1 MPAVELDLQGRIGTS
16 GEFRDPKTEAAFSE
30 SVWRSARAM
39 ALLCVLAD
47 TAASLSFLPLDVMTL
62 GGSRLVFFLEVRL
75 LIAVAAVVA
84 VLALLRTHGYV
95 RIFAV
100 TYAHQFAFF
109 TLNALVFNHPSLT
122 RHGGLL
128 LPLIAIA
135 LNLCLPGR
143 FRWVALMSAYAPIVS
158 LLFWAVLRPDPES
171 PLDLTI
177 IGLVVAVGYVVGA
190 VARTQ
195 FNRLRREEYLRIARE
210 RQVNL
215 DLREA
220 KDAAEAAANV
230 KADFLAVMS
239 HEIRTPMNGILGM
252 AQLAL
257 DEPLPPSQR
266 KRLSIIKSSAEG
278 LLNILDDILDI
289 SKLER
294 QAEIYERAPF
304 DLRQSLREIVNLMTP
319 RAHEK
324 GLSLQL
330 ELSPLVPQ
338 WVLGDQSRVRQILFN
353 LIGNA
358 VKFTSQGSVTVEVTA
373 AGAQD
378 RARITFCVSD
388 TGIGITPEQRAH
400 LFQAF
405 GQADASIRRRFG
417 GTGLGLAICKRLV
430 DGMHGEIYVES
441 APGEGSR
448 FRFCLPLPAI
458 DEPAGGDAIDAAA
471 PQVRPLNLLLVEDLP
486 INAMVA
492 RGILEKAGHS
502 IALARSGEQAL
513 ELVRSARFD
522 AVLMDMQM
530 PDVDGLEATR
540 RIRALPPP
548 HSEVPIVALT
558 ANVMSQDVAACLAAG
573 MDGHLAKPIDVAALH
588 AAIEA
593 ALEARHWPASGPSA
607 PLKAGGDVLVVGDAR
622 KATHGP
628 LEELGFRVFPAQ
640 SFEAAGTMV
649 AAREFAAIVAVG
661 PPSEFVRSLRQR
673 AAGEVGG
680 MFIVGVPADGD
691 AAGLLEEGADLALAA
706 TLAPDDIAW
715 KIGAF
720 LASQQASGSFA
731 LEEVF
736 ERDRIDE
743 LQGLFAA
750 SLKELDRALARGDL
764 APRDLAGVAHRIK
777 GSAANLRMP
786 ELAAR
791 ADDALTA
798 ARAAGASR
806 GGLDEAVGAL
816 RRQIAVVLRELEAA
830 GRSRLVPASVNSEFE
845 GADVDDRTRG

>member
-1 MPAVELDLQGRIGTS
+1 M
-16 GEFRDPKTEAAFSE
+16 
-30 SVWRSARAM
+30 
-39 ALLCVLAD
+39 
-47 TAASLSFLPLDVMTL
+47 
-62 GGSRLVFFLEVRL
+62 
-75 LIAVAAVVA
+75 
-84 VLALLRTHGYV
+84 
-95 RIFAV
+95 
-100 TYAHQFAFF
+100 
-109 TLNALVFNHPSLT
+109 
-122 RHGGLL
+122 L

-177 IGLVVAVGYVVGA
+177 IVLVVAVGYVVGA

-210 RQVNL
+210 QQVNL

-294 QAEIYERAPF
+294 QAEVYERAPF

-358 VKFTSQGSVTVEVTA
+358 VKFTNQGSVTVEVTA
-373 AGAQD
+373 AGSRDGAL
-378 RARITFCVSD
+378 ITFCVSD

-430 DGMHGEIYVES
+430 DGMHGEIDVES

-458 DEPAGGDAIDAAA
+458 DEPADGDAVDVAV

-502 IALARSGEQAL
+502 IALVRSGEQAL

-540 RIRALPPP
+540 RIRALPFP
-548 HSEVPIVALT
+548 HSQVPIVALT

-573 MDGHLAKPIDVAALH
+573 MDGHLAKPIDVAALYT
-588 AAIEA
+588 AIEA
-593 ALEARHWPASGPSA
+593 AVDARHWPASGPSA
-607 PLKAGGDVLVVGDAR
+607 SLKAGGDVLVVGDAC

-628 LEELGFRVFPAQ
+628 LGDLGCLSGAVVRGCRYDGCG
-640 SFEAAGTMV
+640 AG
-649 AAREFAAIVAVG
+649 
-661 PPSEFVRSLRQR
+661 VR
-673 AAGEVGG
+673 G
-680 MFIVGVPADGD
+680 DGCCRP
-691 AAGLLEEGADLALAA
+691 AAGLRAIAAPARGGRGHVHRRRSRRRRRRAAVGGGRRPRAGCNVCTRRRRLEDRRLSRLAA
-706 TLAPDDIAW
+706 GI
-715 KIGAF
+715 
-720 LASQQASGSFA
+720 
-731 LEEVF
+731 
-736 ERDRIDE
+736 RIVHARR
-743 LQGLFAA
+743 GL
-750 SLKELDRALARGDL
+750 
-764 APRDLAGVAHRIK
+764 
-777 GSAANLRMP
+777 
-786 ELAAR
+786 
-791 ADDALTA
+791 
-798 ARAAGASR
+798 
-806 GGLDEAVGAL
+806 
-816 RRQIAVVLRELEAA
+816 
-830 GRSRLVPASVNSEFE
+830 
-845 GADVDDRTRG
+845 

>member
-16 GEFRDPKTEAAFSE
+16 GEFLDPRTEAAFSE
-30 SVWRSARAM
+30 SGWRSARAM

-47 TAASLSFLPLDVMTL
+47 TVASLSFVPLDVMTL
-62 GGSRLVFFLEVRL
+62 SGSRLAFFLEVRL
-75 LIAVAAVVA
+75 LIAVAAVAA
-84 VLALLRTHGYV
+84 VLALLRTGGYV
-95 RIFAV
+95 RIVAI

-294 QAEIYERAPF
+294 QAEVYERAPF

-373 AGAQD
+373 AGSRD
-378 RARITFCVSD
+378 GARISFCVSD

-430 DGMHGEIYVES
+430 DGMHGEIDVES

-458 DEPAGGDAIDAAA
+458 DEPADGDAIGVAA
-471 PQVRPLNLLLVEDLP
+471 PQVRPLNLLLVEDLL

-502 IALARSGEQAL
+502 IALVRSGEQAL

-548 HSEVPIVALT
+548 LCQVPIVALT
-558 ANVMSQDVAACLAAG
+558 ANVMSEDVAACLAAG

-593 ALEARHWPASGPSA
+593 ALEARHWPASGPTAS
-607 PLKAGGDVLVVGDAR
+607 LKAGGDVLVVGDAR

-628 LEELGFRVFPAQ
+628 LGDLGFRVFPAQ

-649 AAREFAAIVAVG
+649 AAREFAAIVAVA
-661 PPSEFVRSLRQR
+661 PPPGFLRSLRDR
-673 AAGEVGG
+673 AAGEG
-680 MFIVGVPADGD
+680 MFIVGVPAEGD
-691 AAGLLEEGADLALAA
+691 AARLLEEGADLVLAA
-706 TLAPDDIAW
+706 TLVPDDIAW

-743 LQGLFAA
+743 LQGLFAT

-764 APRDLAGVAHRIK
+764 APKDLAGVAHRIK

-806 GGLDEAVGAL
+806 GGLDEAVRAL
-816 RRQIAVVLRELEAA
+816 RRQIALVLRELDAA
-830 GRSRLVPASVNSEFE
+830 GQSRLVPASINSELE